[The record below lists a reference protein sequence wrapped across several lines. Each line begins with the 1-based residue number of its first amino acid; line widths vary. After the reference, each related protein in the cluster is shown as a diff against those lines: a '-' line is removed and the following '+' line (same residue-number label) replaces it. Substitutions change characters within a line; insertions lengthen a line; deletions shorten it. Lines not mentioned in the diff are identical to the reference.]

1 MTSPAVVAVV
11 ALGSG
16 SNVSLTIS
24 LRPFSS
30 SRYVPPIPYSRDTT
44 ATPPRRQLKD
54 VRGCN
59 RDIFDL
65 FVAVLSFLPPLF
77 CPLCSNVAHATM
89 CYSSELPPLPLPSP
103 FTPAE
108 RRMMSRAKKHSIM
121 PPQWGE
127 RQSKACRIHPFDR
140 ERRGETTLCPIFF
153 AQISRGARR
162 KIHLGLCR
170 RRSEV
175 FFYWSPRHEPLDHLL
190 CLIRPT
196 IRHGGGGGKQKSLA
210 PAQPILASNQERCS
224 FSRQISNLIPP
235 SPFLLLSL
243 LLLSP

>member
-1 MTSPAVVAVV
+1 
-11 ALGSG
+11 
-16 SNVSLTIS
+16 
-24 LRPFSS
+24 
-30 SRYVPPIPYSRDTT
+30 
-44 ATPPRRQLKD
+44 
-54 VRGCN
+54 
-59 RDIFDL
+59 
-65 FVAVLSFLPPLF
+65 
-77 CPLCSNVAHATM
+77 M
-89 CYSSELPPLPLPSP
+89 CYSSDLPPSPSPPP
-103 FTPAE
+103 FTPAG

-121 PPQWGE
+121 PPQWARKTVKGMQNPSF
-127 RQSKACRIHPFDR
+127 RPR
-140 ERRGETTLCPIFF
+140 EWRGETTLCPFF
-153 AQISRGARR
+153 AQISRGTRR

-170 RRSEV
+170 RPREV